1 MKKELIGCVITE
13 EEHKRLNELKEIFSA
28 TSMSGV
34 FEPAL
39 AYVAEHKEIEVKAQV
54 RNKDAVWKRMSFV
67 LKPEVS
73 ALLERYSLANFRD
86 LTNTLRFLINAS
98 YENITISRE

>member
-1 MKKELIGCVITE
+1 MKKQTINCMITE
-13 EEHKRLNELKEIFSA
+13 QEHKRLKELKGVFNMTTMSA
-28 TSMSGV
+28 T

-54 RNKDAVWKRMSFV
+54 RNKNAVWKRMSFMIR
-67 LKPEVS
+67 PEVM

-98 YENITISRE
+98 YESITNSKK